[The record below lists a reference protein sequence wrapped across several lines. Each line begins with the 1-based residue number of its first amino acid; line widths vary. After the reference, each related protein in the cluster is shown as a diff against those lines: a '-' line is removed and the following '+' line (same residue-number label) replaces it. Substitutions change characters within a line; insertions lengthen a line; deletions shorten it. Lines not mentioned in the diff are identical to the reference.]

1 MFIDGVL
8 DCAALLFLDCVALLL
23 LDGVAHLRKKEEDE
37 DKRDVA
43 HLRGKEEDE
52 EKRDD
57 WWGMY
62 LLVHGVAHLFVH
74 GVAHLKW

>member
-1 MFIDGVL
+1 MG
-8 DCAALLFLDCVALLL
+8 
-23 LDGVAHLRKKEEDE
+23 
-37 DKRDVA
+37 VA

>member
-1 MFIDGVL
+1 M
-8 DCAALLFLDCVALLL
+8 LFLDCVALLL

-74 GVAHLKW
+74 GVAHLI